1 MKVPLARLD
10 GHDSELETIV
20 LDMKNKVSIHDLY
33 NQLKNKAQVEK
44 VKSLERSIVQLN
56 EHVQSLPQVFAD
68 LNENEAAHKLL

>member
-56 EHVQSLPQVFAD
+56 EHVQSLP
-68 LNENEAAHKLL
+68 

>member
-1 MKVPLARLD
+1 MKIPLARLD
-10 GHDSELETIV
+10 GHDVEIENIKI
-20 LDMKNKVSIHDLY
+20 DMKNKVSIHDLY

-56 EHVQSLPQVFAD
+56 EHVHSLPQVFAD

>member
-56 EHVQSLPQVFAD
+56 EHVQS
-68 LNENEAAHKLL
+68 

>member
-10 GHDSELETIV
+10 EHDSELENIK
-20 LDMKNKVSIHDLY
+20 LDIKNKVSIHDLY

-56 EHVQSLPQVFAD
+56 EHV
-68 LNENEAAHKLL
+68 